1 MADFFK
7 TVLGYLSLNDD
18 TDDDYDD
25 YEDEEEELER
35 LERERSREVEQA
47 RREERAAKRQAA
59 RAAKQQAREE
69 TATQAEESTPKR
81 TTRFERTQNNKIVPI
96 RTTVKGLEVC
106 IMKPSSFEDSQDI
119 CDMLLTGRAVIVNL
133 EGFDA
138 DDAQRIMDFISG
150 AVYSISGK
158 LRQISRY
165 IFIFSPDNI
174 DISGEYMD
182 LVSDDGFS
190 IPKLDKDL

>member
-1 MADFFK
+1 MGDFFK

-18 TDDDYDD
+18 TDDDYDEYD
-25 YEDEEEELER
+25 DEEEELER

-47 RREERAAKRQAA
+47 KREERAAKRQAA
-59 RAAKQQAREE
+59 KAAKQQAREE
-69 TATQAEESTPKR
+69 SAAQAEAAASRR
-81 TTRFERTQNNKIVPI
+81 TTRFERTPNNKIVPI

-106 IMKPSSFEDSQDI
+106 IMKPTSFEDSQDI

-165 IFIFSPDNI
+165 IFIFSPENI
-174 DISGEYMD
+174 DISGEDMD
-182 LVSDDGFS
+182 LVSDEGIN